1 MKYLVATVAT
11 LAIAGP
17 ACAQQ
22 IQLAPVAEARLR
34 YEQVDQ
40 DGLPLKAQAL
50 TARARGGLTA
60 SSGALSATVVAQGTL
75 AMVDHYFDGLD
86 GPANRPLVADP
97 QNVALYVAQ
106 LRYATK
112 GLTVTAGRQVI
123 KLDDERFVGNVAFR
137 DNAQTFD
144 AVRAEL
150 MPTKH
155 VKLDMAY
162 AWSVR
167 TIWGIQGKGA
177 RPQSVDGNTVLGNL
191 SWSSKAGTLTGFAY
205 LVDEDEAAVQ
215 AFGLSSQTYGVRL
228 AGAQTL
234 LPKVKLAYQASY
246 ARQSAYHRNPHEY
259 KADYWLADATLD
271 MRGFKL
277 NAGYEVLGASS
288 GAPLTSFQ
296 TPLGTNFKFQGW
308 ADKFLTTPPD
318 GVRDL
323 YFGTGYG
330 QKKLGPLADVT
341 LGATWHRFDSDRNVR
356 RYGSEWDLLASAKV
370 MKTTLAVRYAHY
382 DARTLATDTSKVWLQ
397 ADWAL

>member
-137 DNAQTFD
+137 DNAQTF
-144 AVRAEL
+144 
-150 MPTKH
+150 
-155 VKLDMAY
+155 
-162 AWSVR
+162 
-167 TIWGIQGKGA
+167 
-177 RPQSVDGNTVLGNL
+177 
-191 SWSSKAGTLTGFAY
+191 
-205 LVDEDEAAVQ
+205 
-215 AFGLSSQTYGVRL
+215 
-228 AGAQTL
+228 
-234 LPKVKLAYQASY
+234 
-246 ARQSAYHRNPHEY
+246 
-259 KADYWLADATLD
+259 
-271 MRGFKL
+271 
-277 NAGYEVLGASS
+277 ASS
-288 GAPLTSFQ
+288 SIT
-296 TPLGTNFKFQGW
+296 
-308 ADKFLTTPPD
+308 
-318 GVRDL
+318 
-323 YFGTGYG
+323 
-330 QKKLGPLADVT
+330 
-341 LGATWHRFDSDRNVR
+341 
-356 RYGSEWDLLASAKV
+356 LASRTSEA
-370 MKTTLAVRYAHY
+370 RHWIPGAHRWKSWLR
-382 DARTLATDTSKVWLQ
+382 ARTCGSS
-397 ADWAL
+397 